1 MQLVTRDVA
10 CSSKAMY
17 GSHDCFHVSASPMHD
32 NDHNSK
38 QPYYNDD
45 GYNYYYLT
53 TTTYDYVGG
62 YKSVAILVQVLQDVV
77 RGDRHGIQFFGG
89 CRAGLVA

>member
-1 MQLVTRDVA
+1 
-10 CSSKAMY
+10 
-17 GSHDCFHVSASPMHD
+17 MHD

-45 GYNYYYLT
+45 GYNYYYYLT
-53 TTTYDYVGG
+53 TTTYDYDSG
-62 YKSVAILVQVLQDVV
+62 YKSVAILAQVLQDVV

-89 CRAGLVA
+89 CRAGLAA